1 MAAGIVLLSALLGAF
16 LTASQAHFDSHGNG
30 AAMRRSP
37 KNLVPGIRHLFRRRS
52 PGDVQLGQV
61 LIDRGII
68 TAEQLEIALAEQRKR
83 LIETGQAVR
92 LGHVIAD
99 LAIAS
104 EEAVVE
110 AINEN
115 FRLSVASLSDNI
127 RELILRQRGPLAERL
142 PPPAI
147 PIWLKLCVGA
157 LLIVAVTIVSF
168 STIIINKQKAR
179 LFDQTVMVGTVS
191 LNYFANNA
199 RIPLIDDDIL
209 SLNTL
214 IKEATDT
221 EGLRYAVVT
230 DTRGL
235 IRAHTDVNRIGTTL
249 SAATPAQPPV
259 TRGKISYYSFV
270 TSSGEQM
277 LNLYRDVVFQDKIL
291 GTVHVGVSLDFIE
304 HLVAREKGSIIY
316 VTLVMM
322 TIGLAIAI
330 YLGLRFS
337 RPITQLVAATEAIG
351 KGDYRYRVEL
361 NRQDELGN
369 LATAFNQ
376 MGEELL
382 RHTLTRQSFGKYVGE
397 DVLEMIIADP
407 EKMWLKGHKNDATIL
422 FADIRGFT
430 AYAESRDPERVV
442 EMLNTYFDIATRAIL
457 DYGGYVDKF
466 IGDGVLG
473 VFGVPVYRNDH
484 VERTVRAA
492 LDLMEQL
499 RSRNNQ
505 GNPLLSS
512 VGVGIHTGPVV
523 SGNIGS
529 PAKMEYTVIGDTV
542 NLASRLSSL
551 ARPGEVLVTDAVVC
565 SLRSLI
571 QAESA
576 GDRTVKGK
584 TAPVPTFRVLSIKQ
598 RSHVKSVE

>member
-1 MAAGIVLLSALLGAF
+1 MTFTVTVLS
-16 LTASQAHFDSHGNG
+16 
-30 AAMRRSP
+30 MRRSP

-68 TAEQLEIALAEQRKR
+68 TEEQLEIALAEQRKR
-83 LIETGQAVR
+83 LVETGQAVR

-99 LAIAS
+99 LALAS

-221 EGLRYAVVT
+221 EGLRYAVVA

-235 IRAHTDVNRIGTTL
+235 IRAHTDVNQIGTLL

-259 TRGKISYYSFV
+259 TRGKVSYYSFV
-270 TSSGEQM
+270 TPSGEQM
-277 LNLYRDVVFQDKIL
+277 LNLYRDVLFQDKIL

-316 VTLVMM
+316 VTFVMM

-361 NRQDELGN
+361 NRRDELGN

-397 DVLEMIIADP
+397 DVLEMILADP

-430 AYAESRDPERVV
+430 AYAESREPERVV

-492 LDLMEQL
+492 LDLMDQL
-499 RSRNNQ
+499 LGGDTE

-512 VGVGIHTGPVV
+512 VGVGIHTGPIV

-542 NLASRLSSL
+542 NLASRISGL
-551 ARPGEVLVTDAVVC
+551 ARPGEVLVTDAVVSALG
-565 SLRSLI
+565 SLV
-571 QAESA
+571 QVEPA
-576 GDRTVKGK
+576 GSRAIKGK
-584 TAPVPTFRVLSIKQ
+584 TAPVETFRVLSIKQ
-598 RSHVKSVE
+598 RSHVKSTG

>member
-1 MAAGIVLLSALLGAF
+1 M
-16 LTASQAHFDSHGNG
+16 
-30 AAMRRSP
+30 
-37 KNLVPGIRHLFRRRS
+37 
-52 PGDVQLGQV
+52 GQV

-99 LAIAS
+99 LALAS

-147 PIWLKLCVGA
+147 PIWLKLCIGA

-235 IRAHTDVNRIGTTL
+235 IRAHTDVNRIGTPL
-249 SAATPAQPPV
+249 SAATPTQPPV
-259 TRGKISYYSFV
+259 TRGKVSYYSFV
-270 TSSGEQM
+270 TPTGEQM
-277 LNLYRDVVFQDKIL
+277 LNLYRDVLFQEKIL

-322 TIGLAIAI
+322 TIGLAIAV

-351 KGDYRYRVEL
+351 KGDYRHRVEL

-397 DVLEMIIADP
+397 EVLEMIIADP

-512 VGVGIHTGPVV
+512 VGIGIHTGPVV

-565 SLRSLI
+565 ALRSLI
-571 QAESA
+571 QVESA

-598 RSHVKSVE
+598 RPHVKSVE